1 MSNVHELPDSMQRQ
15 WRVFDRILKAELAM
29 EGGYTVAEIN
39 HACVKLKP
47 IYLEYSQ
54 PKDFS
59 GDPNKVLLELNTWV
73 RTQIIGLLLTIAARD
88 VELFRLRGGGDE

>member
-15 WRVFDRILKAELAM
+15 WRVFDRILKAGLAT
-29 EGGYTVAEIN
+29 ESGCTAAEIN
-39 HACVKLKP
+39 HVCAKLKP
-47 IYLEYSQ
+47 IYLKYSQ

-73 RTQIIGLLLTIAARD
+73 RTQISELLLTIAARD